1 MYYKVFFTVD
11 GYQKIKICKSKEHLD
26 YFINEGIVDDYPLE
40 DKEILKIE
48 EIKEN

>member
-11 GYQKIKICKSKEHLD
+11 GHQKIEICKSKEYLN
-26 YFINEGIVDDYPLE
+26 YFIKEGIIDDYPLE

-48 EIKEN
+48 EIKED